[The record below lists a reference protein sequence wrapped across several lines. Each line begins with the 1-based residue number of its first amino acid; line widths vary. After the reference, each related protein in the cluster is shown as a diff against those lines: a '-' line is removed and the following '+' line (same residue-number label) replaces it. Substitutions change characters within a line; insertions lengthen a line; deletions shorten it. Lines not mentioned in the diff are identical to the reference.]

1 MVPILEKFKFS
12 SITNVMTF
20 GLFVMLFTHTLTH
33 AFQGM
38 HTTIFPVLMKEFNLG
53 YYELGLIAAIPPLCQ
68 AVFSIPAGMLS
79 DRFGTKKMIIFSQIL
94 SCIGSL
100 VAGFTQNPWM
110 FIVAVSLLYLNT
122 TFYHP
127 PSYSYVTKEFKPGD
141 RSKALGIHGAGGTL
155 GMAIG
160 PISIGFLM
168 AWFAFGWRQ
177 VYLAWFIPLLIGLA
191 LVMFIKTDPDASA
204 KPKEKTEEKK
214 PEEVKSIMSPSM
226 FWFLVYQ
233 GTRAMGLSVSGAFL
247 SIYLVNSGWL
257 IEQAALI
264 IGASSLM
271 GIAAAPIGGFFADKV
286 GEKKWTL
293 YTITL
298 STICYAVAF
307 WVPGMIGFS
316 ALYLGY
322 GFFNLLGM
330 ASNSALT
337 AKLSPSKQR
346 GLGFALYFLPG
357 SIMGAIAPMIAAW
370 IANSYG
376 LFPVFIV
383 ASGIFFVSLP
393 ILQFGVKIK

>member
-1 MVPILEKFKFS
+1 MVPILEKFKLS

-38 HTTIFPVLMKEFNLG
+38 HTTIFPVLKKEFNLG

-68 AVFSIPAGMLS
+68 AIFSIPAGMLS

-100 VAGFTQNPWM
+100 
-110 FIVAVSLLYLNT
+110 VAVSLLYLNT

-177 VYLAWFIPLLIGLA
+177 VYLAWFIPLLLGLA
-191 LVMFIKTDPDASA
+191 LVLFIKTEPEEST
-204 KPKEKTEEKK
+204 KLKEKPEEKK

-233 GTRAMGLSVSGAFL
+233 GTRAMGLSVSSAFL
-247 SIYLVNSGWL
+247 AIYLVNSGWL

-293 YTITL
+293 YTITV